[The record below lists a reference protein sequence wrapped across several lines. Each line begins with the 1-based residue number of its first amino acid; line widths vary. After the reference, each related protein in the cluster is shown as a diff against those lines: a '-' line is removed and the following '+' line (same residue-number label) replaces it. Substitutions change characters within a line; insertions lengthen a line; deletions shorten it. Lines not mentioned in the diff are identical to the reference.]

1 MFYDLGGSVGVA
13 DPVAGAAYL
22 FKAVPP
28 IATRALIFLATSAL
42 LLYLGWAG
50 GPAGRVARLLL
61 LGLATV
67 ELLAASAG
75 LNPVLPASRLGP
87 PAWTSALAAH
97 PAERF
102 YFGGKFRGGDILA
115 PSDIDLRGIQWQRP
129 QGVTVEEGRTL
140 MMANLAMAPAG
151 WRVRE
156 LISYDLP
163 QLWPIAQ
170 DRAVAR
176 FERADRAERLRFLAR
191 GGVRYCLLSSPP
203 YPGAASL
210 QRVGEQFGAMA
221 VYECVPD
228 ARRSSVV
235 AKASIV
241 PDVTVQLERLFDAS
255 FDADSTVM
263 LERPGPDAAGTPGA
277 GSAASARITAD
288 ADQEVAIAAAA
299 GADGGYLVLRDSF
312 DRGWHVE
319 VDGRPAAL
327 LRANALYR
335 AVHLAPG
342 PHIVTFKYRP
352 TVFYAWLIFSS
363 LAALVL
369 MATAVRST
377 TVNARLTPHNQD
389 V

>member
-1 MFYDLGGSVGVA
+1 M
-13 DPVAGAAYL
+13 
-22 FKAVPP
+22 
-28 IATRALIFLATSAL
+28 
-42 LLYLGWAG
+42 
-50 GPAGRVARLLL
+50 LL

-75 LNPVLPASRLGP
+75 LNPVFPASRLGP

-102 YFGGKFRGGDILA
+102 YFGGKFRGGGILA
-115 PSDIDLRGIQWQRP
+115 LNDIDLRGIQWQKP

-140 MMANLAMAPAG
+140 LMANLAMAPAG
-151 WRVRE
+151 WSVRE

-176 FERADRAERLRFLAR
+176 FERADRTERLRFLAR

-203 YPGAASL
+203 HPGATAL
-210 QRVGEQFGAMA
+210 QRVGDQFGAMA
-221 VYECVPD
+221 VYECVPE
-228 ARRSSVV
+228 ARRAFVV
-235 AKASIV
+235 ATASVV
-241 PDVTVQLERLFDAS
+241 PDVAVQLEQLFEAS
-255 FDADSTVM
+255 FDAESTVM
-263 LERPGPDAAGTPGA
+263 LERPAPGAAGTPGA
-277 GSAASARITAD
+277 GSAASARITTD

-299 GADGGYLVLRDSF
+299 GAEGGYLVLQDSF
-312 DRGWHVE
+312 DRGWRVE

-327 LRANALYR
+327 LRANAFYR
-335 AVHLAPG
+335 AVHISPG
-342 PHIVTFKYRP
+342 AHTVRFKYRP
-352 TVFYAWLIFSS
+352 TVFYVCLIFSS

-369 MATAVRST
+369 AVAAVRPHR
-377 TVNARLTPHNQD
+377 VEPRLTSRNQD